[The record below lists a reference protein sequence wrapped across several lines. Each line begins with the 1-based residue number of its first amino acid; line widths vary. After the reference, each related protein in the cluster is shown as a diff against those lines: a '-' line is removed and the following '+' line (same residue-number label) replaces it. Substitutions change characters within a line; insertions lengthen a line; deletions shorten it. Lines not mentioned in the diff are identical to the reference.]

1 MTMAGLNETHDPN
14 RRSWI
19 ESANDPKTEFPI
31 QNLPFGVF
39 RPQGGPPRCGV
50 AIGGMIFDL
59 SVGFAAGL
67 FTGLAAE
74 AARAASG
81 INLNPLMALGNA
93 YASALRARLSD
104 LLRSDAPDRAKAEA
118 LGNRL
123 LVPQADAIMELP
135 AAIGSFTDYLCSID
149 HTRRMS
155 LTDGL
160 PPSFKHLP
168 IAYHSRSTS
177 VRVSGHKLTRPHG
190 QFRTPDGVVKFA
202 PEPAQDFE
210 LELGAFVGPGNELG
224 APIAIA
230 DAVDHLFGFC
240 LLNDWSARSI
250 QRWESI
256 PLGPFLGKSLMTTI
270 SPWIVTA
277 EAMAPF
283 RAPAYT
289 RDAADA
295 ALPYLSDS
303 ADARSGSLDIQL
315 EALLLTAKMRDSGA
329 APARVTATNGQ
340 NSYWTFAQMLT
351 HHASNGCNLQPGD
364 LLGSG
369 TLSGPTDESRACLA
383 EATERGTKLI
393 PLPNG
398 EKRIWI
404 EDGDEIIF
412 RGRCVRDGY
421 VSIGFGECR
430 GRIEPAIAYP
440 QR

>member
-1 MTMAGLNETHDPN
+1 MAGLNETHDPK

-19 ESANDPKTEFPI
+19 ESANDPNSQFPI

-39 RPQGGPPRCGV
+39 RPGDAPTRCGV
-50 AIGGMIFDL
+50 AIGDMIFDL

-93 YASALRARLSD
+93 YASALRAQLSD
-104 LLRSDAPDRAKAEA
+104 LLRSDAPDRAKVEA
-118 LGNRL
+118 LGKRL
-123 LVPQADAIMELP
+123 LMPQADAVMQLP

-155 LTDGL
+155 LTKGL
-160 PPSFKHLP
+160 PPAFKHLP
-168 IAYHSRSTS
+168 IAYHSRATS
-177 VRVSGHKLTRPHG
+177 VRVSGHPLTRPHG
-190 QFRTPDGVVKFA
+190 QFELPDGTVKFA

-210 LELGAFVGPGNELG
+210 LELGVFVGPGNELG
-224 APIAIA
+224 SPIAIA
-230 DAVDHLFGFC
+230 DAADHIFGFC

-250 QRWESI
+250 QRWEST
-256 PLGPFLGKSLMTTI
+256 PLGPFLSKSLMTSI

-283 RAPAYT
+283 RAPAYK
-289 RDAADA
+289 RDDGDTTLPHLTDA
-295 ALPYLSDS
+295 TDQKE
-303 ADARSGSLDIQL
+303 GSLDIQL
-315 EALLLTAKMRDSGA
+315 EALLLTAKMRQSGA
-329 APARVTATNGQ
+329 SPARITATNGQ
-340 NSYWTFAQMLT
+340 NSYWTVAQMLT

-369 TLSGPTDESRACLA
+369 TMSGPTDESRACLA
-383 EATERGTKLI
+383 EATDRGTKLI
-393 PLPNG
+393 PLPG
-398 EKRIWI
+398 DEKRIWL

-412 RGRCVRDGY
+412 RGRSVRDGF

-430 GRIEPAIAYP
+430 GRIDPAIAYP
-440 QR
+440 TR